1 MITLY
6 HFFSQRILPCMGS
19 ATNVQV
25 AYQYVAIP
33 SGEIPLYLKLTK
45 RLRRKEKW
53 G

>member
-1 MITLY
+1 MKTLS
-6 HFFSQRILPCMGS
+6 HCVHSGFLPCMGS

-45 RLRRKEKW
+45 RVRRKEKW

>member
-1 MITLY
+1 MITPS
-6 HFFSQRILPCMGS
+6 HCVHSGFLPCMGS

-25 AYQYVAIP
+25 AYQYVAIS

-45 RLRRKEKW
+45 RLRKEKR